1 MNHQDPK
8 ILGWEYEYGDLTVHA
23 EDRTRV
29 FVHVPADKAYAFGNA
44 QRNRGR
50 AWAILKK
57 FREKGE

>member
-1 MNHQDPK
+1 MEKAPK
-8 ILGWEYEYGDLTVHA
+8 ILGWAYEYGELTVRA

-29 FVHVPADKAYAFGNA
+29 FVHVPADKAEAFGNA

-50 AWAILKK
+50 AWAIVRK